1 MAVKIDELELEIKHT
16 GKDAADDID
25 KLTAAL
31 GRLKDAVKNVPADAF
46 KKAVGGMSGNKDE
59 GVQAVEKRWVKARQA
74 VEDYAKAADKA
85 RQIDA
90 KRLTQGGSA
99 QKREDPTLN
108 AGNSAKMAEQAT
120 IKYASSVRNLGL
132 AMRKSASLGT
142 GLLRMFGKA
151 TLSGLSFG
159 RSMLGIFPP
168 SFMDRIKSTAALVKK
183 LSGQFARVASIKA
196 IRKAISYITKG
207 MKEGIDAMY
216 QWSASVD
223 GVFAASMDRIAASS
237 NYLKSALGTT
247 VSPLINAVAPVVEYL
262 TDRFVDLLNAIQQVF
277 AALTGQGFWTKAERG
292 VSQYADS
299 LGGAADAAKKLN
311 VQLMDFDEI
320 NNITTPNDGAG
331 GGGGGA
337 NGGLN
342 TSYVESSLPDWAQ
355 AIKDA
360 VDKGDWAGAGSALAT
375 KINSVVDGIDAE
387 NIGKRFA
394 TKINNGLSF
403 VNSFLSVTD
412 FYGIGNKI
420 AELLNGA
427 VGSDGVDW
435 SLVGQTIANKSNAAI
450 NAALGLVENF
460 SFTDAGKG
468 VGTAIANWLRTL
480 NWTGLG
486 KLFREGPLKIAEF
499 ISSALD
505 NVTAKDISNAIDSFL
520 TGLGSGTTLGTT
532 IGSALKKFLTQTVP
546 WGSIGKGMHDVAS
559 YFLDAIKGVFDSI
572 TASDVGNAIT
582 SFLGGLN
589 LPELGTKIGTA
600 IGTALNKIPWASI
613 GSALGDIAE
622 ALINCLKAAVKA
634 VDWGELAS
642 GIAEGIGGLG
652 WEGVFLLAL
661 PNISSGLT
669 SFVTGSKLKNK
680 ITSLLSSAASTV
692 APWVV
697 AGLAAGG
704 LIGFIF
710 EGLLDLIG
718 EENWKN
724 FIDTY
729 SQGAFKTGLTQSGT
743 GYEGYDWFYNFDT
756 GKIESKAGEA
766 GEAFGTSFIEK
777 LAKYMPKPGES
788 LYQWLSRV
796 ATIGSFKQGAEKTG
810 GSTGHYFNDAF
821 NTSVG
826 DKQKGIPN
834 TRKNILGML
843 ENDKMFGN
851 SGAKAANA
859 YIGKTG
865 NTESLYKAA
874 SSASSLGDKVATNL
888 RKGGAYA
895 AKGASA
901 ATAFTAKTGGLGTI
915 IATAATIGKE
925 AAQAVRNANWS
936 GQGYASGASWFNRW
950 ASTIANGIKTM
961 KINNAITGGKQN
973 FGTVTYGE
981 MAQGGF
987 VDSGQYFLAREA
999 GPELV
1004 GRIGNRTAVAN
1015 NDQIVAAVASGVR
1028 DANAEEI
1035 AVLREQN
1042 SLLRTIA
1049 AKNTNVSLRP
1059 DAAAGRWVKQAQVA
1073 YARVTG

>member
-46 KKAVGGMSGNKDE
+46 KKAVGGMSGGKDD
-59 GVQAVEKRWVKARQA
+59 GVQSIEKRWHSASQA
-74 VEDYAKAADKA
+74 VKDYASAVEKA

-90 KRLTQGGSA
+90 KRLTQSRTA
-99 QKREDPTLN
+99 PNKEDPTLI

-120 IKYASSVRNLGL
+120 TKYAASVRNLGL
-132 AMRKSASLGT
+132 AMRKSASLGS

-168 SFMDRIKSTAALVKK
+168 SFMDRIKKTAAMVKK

-331 GGGGGA
+331 GGGGGN

-360 VDKGDWAGAGSALAT
+360 VDKGDWAGAGAALAT
-375 KINSVVDGIDAE
+375 KINSVVDGIDAM

-394 TKINNGLSF
+394 EKINNGLSF
-403 VNSFLSVTD
+403 VNSFLSVTN
-412 FYGIGNKI
+412 FYGIGKKI

-427 VGSDGVDW
+427 LGSEGIDW

-505 NVTAKDISNAIDSFL
+505 NITAKDISNAIDSFL
-520 TGLGSGTTLGTT
+520 TGLGSGTALGTT

-559 YFLDAIKGVFDSI
+559 YFLDAVKGIFESI
-572 TASDVGNAIT
+572 TASDVGTAIT

-589 LPELGTKIGTA
+589 LPQLGTKIGETLA
-600 IGTALNKIPWASI
+600 EIINDIPFAQL
-613 GSALGDIAE
+613 GSVIGDIAS
-622 ALINCLKAAVKA
+622 AIGNFIITAVKKIKWGDVLTGIVEGFSNA
-634 VDWGELAS
+634 DW
-642 GIAEGIGGLG
+642 EGQLLLLSPILIPAFKKLFKGVLGDDGLG
-652 WEGVFLLAL
+652 TTIATGIKSLVSTNVATGVEDAGKDPSLL
-661 PNISSGLT
+661 
-669 SFVTGSKLKNK
+669 SKLKAPGGGLSTLGAAMAGATVGAMAVAFAQDFSNWFDNEVLGPEGVATVSRARLNIGDTNGHVQTNWDYGDLTQYFEDGKKGGNK
-680 ITSLLSSAASTV
+680 FGEGVAEGMKSWFKKPAESYNAWITRITGNGLTTGITDQGKKGGTAFTKGMTTGVTAST
-692 APWVV
+692 
-697 AGLAAGG
+697 
-704 LIGFIF
+704 
-710 EGLLDLIG
+710 
-718 EENWKN
+718 
-724 FIDTY
+724 
-729 SQGAFKTGLTQSGT
+729 
-743 GYEGYDWFYNFDT
+743 
-756 GKIESKAGEA
+756 
-766 GEAFGTSFIEK
+766 
-777 LAKYMPKPGES
+777 
-788 LYQWLSRV
+788 
-796 ATIGSFKQGAEKTG
+796 
-810 GSTGHYFNDAF
+810 
-821 NTSVG
+821 
-826 DKQKGIPN
+826 GIPN
-834 TRKNILGML
+834 TKANITKLL
-843 ENDKMFGN
+843 EDDKAFKG
-851 SGAKAANA
+851 SGKKDALAV
-859 YIGKTG
+859 GQGVQTV
-865 NTESLYKAA
+865 
-874 SSASSLGDKVATNL
+874 GDKNSEAGKAVMSGMIGVEWMVKNGANWNKAGEGAGKGIGTGIVKGIKDYVNRATITYKDVTGITKTQLLGVNVATT
-888 RKGGAYA
+888 KAEGGYV
-895 AKGASA
+895 
-901 ATAFTAKTGGLGTI
+901 
-915 IATAATIGKE
+915 E
-925 AAQAVRNANWS
+925 A
-936 GQGYASGASWFNRW
+936 
-950 ASTIANGIKTM
+950 
-961 KINNAITGGKQN
+961 
-973 FGTVTYGE
+973 GE
-981 MAQGGF
+981 
-987 VDSGQYFLAREA
+987 YFLAREA

-1042 SLLRTIA
+1042 SLLRQIA
-1049 AKNTNVSLRP
+1049 SKNMNVSLRP

>member
-74 VEDYAKAADKA
+74 VDDYAKAVDKA

-90 KRLTQGGSA
+90 KRLTQGRST
-99 QKREDPTLN
+99 QNREDPTLN

-120 IKYASSVRNLGL
+120 TKYASSVRNLGL

-168 SFMDRIKSTAALVKK
+168 SFMDRIKKTAALVKK

-292 VSQYADS
+292 VTQYADS

-331 GGGGGA
+331 GGGGGN

-460 SFTDAGKG
+460 NFTDAGKG

-520 TGLGSGTTLGTT
+520 TGLGSGTALGTT

-559 YFLDAIKGVFDSI
+559 YFLDAIKGVFESI
-572 TASDVGNAIT
+572 TASDVGNAIS
-582 SFLGGLN
+582 SFLNQLN
-589 LPELGTKIGTA
+589 LPQLGTKIGETLA
-600 IGTALNKIPWASI
+600 EIINDIPFAQL
-613 GSALGDIAE
+613 GSVIGDIAS
-622 ALINCLKAAVKA
+622 AIGNFIIAAVKNIH
-634 VDWGELAS
+634 WGDVLT
-642 GIAEGIGGLG
+642 GIVEGFSNAD
-652 WEGVFLLAL
+652 WEGQLL
-661 PNISSGLT
+661 
-669 SFVTGSKLKNK
+669 
-680 ITSLLSSAASTV
+680 LLS
-692 APWVV
+692 PI
-697 AGLAAGG
+697 
-704 LIGFIF
+704 LIP
-710 EGLLDLIG
+710 
-718 EENWKN
+718 
-724 FIDTY
+724 
-729 SQGAFKTGLTQSGT
+729 AFK
-743 GYEGYDWFYNFDT
+743 
-756 GKIESKAGEA
+756 
-766 GEAFGTSFIEK
+766 K
-777 LAKYMPKPGES
+777 L
-788 LYQWLSRV
+788 
-796 ATIGSFKQGAEKTG
+796 FKG
-810 GSTGHYFNDAF
+810 
-821 NTSVG
+821 V
-826 DKQKGIPN
+826 
-834 TRKNILGML
+834 
-843 ENDKMFGN
+843 
-851 SGAKAANA
+851 
-859 YIGKTG
+859 
-865 NTESLYKAA
+865 
-874 SSASSLGDKVATNL
+874 LGD
-888 RKGGAYA
+888 
-895 AKGASA
+895 
-901 ATAFTAKTGGLGTI
+901 GGLGTAVATGI
-915 IATAATIGKE
+915 KSLVSTNVATGVEDAGKDATLLSKLKAPGGGLSTLGAAMAGATVGAMAVAFAQEFSTWFDNEVLGPEGVATVARARLNIGDTNGHVQTNWDYGDLTYLFDEGKKGGNNYGKGLAEGAKPWFKKPSESYNTWITRITGNGLTTGITDQGKKGGTAFAKGLTAGATASNGIPSTK
-925 AAQAVRNANWS
+925 ANITKLLTDDKAFKS
-936 GQGYASGASWFNRW
+936 AGTADASSIASGIETVGNTKMPAGKRVNAAVGAVKWMFTDGVNW
-950 ASTIANGIKTM
+950 KKTGEGAGKGIAKGIADGLRKTLNGTTLTYKDLTGTTQAQ
-961 KINNAITGGKQN
+961 KLGINVPTNYAT
-973 FGTVTYGE
+973 
-981 MAQGGF
+981 GGF
-987 VDSGQYFLAREA
+987 VEEGQYFVAREA

-1042 SLLRTIA
+1042 NLLRTIA

>member
-16 GKDAADDID
+16 GKDAAADID

-74 VEDYAKAADKA
+74 VDDYAKAAEKA

-90 KRLTQGGSA
+90 KRLTQGRSA
-99 QKREDPTLN
+99 QNREDPTLN

-120 IKYASSVRNLGL
+120 TKYASSVRNLGL
-132 AMRKSASLGT
+132 AMRKSASLGA

-168 SFMDRIKSTAALVKK
+168 SFMDRIKKTAAMVKK

-277 AALTGQGFWTKAERG
+277 AALTGQVFWTKAERG

-331 GGGGGA
+331 GGGGGN

-360 VDKGDWAGAGSALAT
+360 VDKGDWAGAGAALAT
-375 KINSVVDGIDAE
+375 KINSVVDGIDAM

-394 TKINNGLSF
+394 EKINNGLSF

-505 NVTAKDISNAIDSFL
+505 NITAKDISNAVDGFL
-520 TGLGSGTTLGTT
+520 TGLGSGTALGTT

-559 YFLDAIKGVFDSI
+559 YFLDAVKGVFESI
-572 TASDVGNAIT
+572 TASDVGAAIT

-589 LPELGTKIGTA
+589 LPQLGTKIGETLA
-600 IGTALNKIPWASI
+600 EIINDIPFAQL
-613 GSALGDIAE
+613 GSVIGDIAS
-622 ALINCLKAAVKA
+622 AIGNFIITAVKKIKWGDVLTGIVEGFSNA
-634 VDWGELAS
+634 DW
-642 GIAEGIGGLG
+642 EGQLLLLSPVLIPAFKKLFKGVLGDGGLG
-652 WEGVFLLAL
+652 TSIATGIKSLVSTNVASGVDAAGKDPTLL
-661 PNISSGLT
+661 
-669 SFVTGSKLKNK
+669 SKLKAPGGGFSVLGA
-680 ITSLLSSAASTV
+680 SLAGVLAGALALEFGIQFSKWFDEEVLGPEGVATVNAARLNIGDTNGHV
-692 APWVV
+692 QTNWDYGDLTYLFEEGKKGGNNYGK
-697 AGLAAGG
+697 GLAEGAKPWFKKPSETYNAWVTRTTGNGITTGITDQGNKGG
-704 LIGFIF
+704 KAFTKGMTTGIQ
-710 EGLLDLIG
+710 D
-718 EENWKN
+718 KN
-724 FIDTY
+724 
-729 SQGAFKTGLTQSGT
+729 S
-743 GYEGYDWFYNFDT
+743 
-756 GKIESKAGEA
+756 
-766 GEAFGTSFIEK
+766 
-777 LAKYMPKPGES
+777 
-788 LYQWLSRV
+788 
-796 ATIGSFKQGAEKTG
+796 
-810 GSTGHYFNDAF
+810 
-821 NTSVG
+821 
-826 DKQKGIPN
+826 GIPN
-834 TRKNILGML
+834 TKSNITKLLEDDKAFKNTGSSDAAALASGL
-843 ENDKMFGN
+843 ELIGNTKSAQGKKVNDAAGAVKWMFEKEN
-851 SGAKAANA
+851 WS
-859 YIGKTG
+859 KTG
-865 NTESLYKAA
+865 EGAGKGIAK
-874 SSASSLGDKVATNL
+874 GIVDGL
-888 RKGGAYA
+888 RKTLNGTTLTYKDLTGTTQMQKLGLNIPTNYA
-895 AKGASA
+895 
-901 ATAFTAKTGGLGTI
+901 T
-915 IATAATIGKE
+915 
-925 AAQAVRNANWS
+925 
-936 GQGYASGASWFNRW
+936 
-950 ASTIANGIKTM
+950 
-961 KINNAITGGKQN
+961 
-973 FGTVTYGE
+973 
-981 MAQGGF
+981 GGF
-987 VDSGQYFLAREA
+987 VDEGQYFVAREA

-1059 DAAAGRWVKQAQVA
+1059 DAAAGRWVRQAQVA